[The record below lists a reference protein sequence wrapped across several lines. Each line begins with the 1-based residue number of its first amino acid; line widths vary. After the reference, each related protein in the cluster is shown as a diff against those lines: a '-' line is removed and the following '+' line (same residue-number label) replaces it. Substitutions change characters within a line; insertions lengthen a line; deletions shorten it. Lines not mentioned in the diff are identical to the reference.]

1 MALND
6 ITFIKGQ
13 GGLGRPLAGEDHIS
27 GYVQY
32 YTNANLPS
40 GFSSTDRIKQVFSL
54 QEAEQLGIAS
64 GSATTGLTWYHVS
77 EYFRIQP
84 KGNLFIGL
92 FDSVAIDYSV
102 IETVQNFSD
111 GKIRQIAVYDQI
123 AFATANVQTL
133 QTSYTN
139 LEADHKPLHVLY
151 AADFQ
156 GVATIAALSDL
167 TTLASPNVTVVLGED
182 GAANGAALAISET
195 QSITTL
201 GATLGAVSLS
211 AVHENI
217 GWVQKF
223 PMSNGTELDVPALGL
238 SATAVLVKDQSTSAL
253 DTLRSKG
260 YSFMRKH
267 VGNANTFNMDS
278 FTSTAATSD
287 YSTIENNRTI
297 DKATRV
303 VRTFVL
309 PSLNSPLTINE
320 DGTLAEETIQNFKTA
335 AESPLES
342 MEIDGEVSAFEVL
355 IDPDQ
360 NVLSTSKLVIT
371 IKIIPRGVAR
381 FIEINIGFTV
391 ALS

>member
-13 GGLGRPLAGEDHIS
+13 GGLGRPLLGEDHVS

-40 GFSSTDRIKQVFSL
+40 GFSVSDRIKQVFSL

-64 GSATTGLTWYHVS
+64 GSATTGITHYHVS

-84 KGNLFIGL
+84 QGNLYIGL
-92 FDSVAIDYSV
+92 FDSTSIDYAV
-102 IETVQNFSD
+102 IETVQNFSN
-111 GKIRQIAVYDQI
+111 GKIREIAVYDQI

-133 QTSYTN
+133 QTSATA
-139 LEADHKPLHVLY
+139 LETAHKPLSVLY

-156 GVATIAALSDL
+156 GVANITALTDL
-167 TTLASPNVTVVLGED
+167 TTLASPNVTVVVGED
-182 GAANGAALAISET
+182 GAAVGGALAISES

-201 GATLGAVSLS
+201 GATLGAVSL
-211 AVHENI
+211 AKVHENI
-217 GWVQKF
+217 GWIAKF
-223 PMSNGTELDVPALGL
+223 PMSNGTELDVPAFGVG
-238 SATAVLVKDQSTSAL
+238 AAAVLVSTHSDSAL
-253 DTLRSKG
+253 SALRDKG

-267 VGNANTFNMDS
+267 VGNANTFTVDS
-278 FTSTAATSD
+278 FTSTAVTSD

-297 DKATRV
+297 DKATRG
-303 VRTFVL
+303 VRSFVL
-309 PSLNSPLTINE
+309 PNLNSPLTIND
-320 DGTLAEETIQNFKTA
+320 DGTLAEETIAIFKSD
-335 AESPLES
+335 AENPLEQ
-342 MEIDGEVSAFEVL
+342 MEIDGEISTFEVL
-355 IDPDQ
+355 IDPAQ
-360 NVLSTSKLVIT
+360 NVLSTSKVVIT

-391 ALS
+391 SLS

>member
-6 ITFIKGQ
+6 IKFIKGQ

-32 YTNANLPS
+32 YADADLPT
-40 GFSSTDRIKQVFSL
+40 GFSATDRIKQVFSL
-54 QEAEQLGIAS
+54 QEAEQLGIAA
-64 GSATTGLTWYHVS
+64 GSATTGLTHYHVS

-84 KGNLFIGL
+84 QGNLFIGL
-92 FDSVAIDYSV
+92 FDVTSIDYTV

-123 AFATANVQTL
+123 AFATANVQAL
-133 QTSYTN
+133 QASYTV
-139 LEADHKPLHVLY
+139 LEADHKPLHVFY
-151 AADFQ
+151 AANFQ
-156 GVATIAALSDL
+156 GTATLSGLPDL

-182 GAANGAALAISET
+182 GAAAGATLATGST
-195 QSITTL
+195 KSITTI

-238 SATAVLVKDQSTSAL
+238 AATTVLVKSQATSAL
-253 DTLRSKG
+253 SALRDKG

-267 VGNANTFNMDS
+267 VGNANTFHMDS
-278 FTSTAATSD
+278 FTSTTVTSD
-287 YSTIENNRTI
+287 FSTIENNRTI
-297 DKATRV
+297 DKATRG
-303 VRTFVL
+303 VRVFVL
-309 PSLNSPLTINE
+309 PSLNSPLTIND
-320 DGTLAEETIQNFKTA
+320 DGTLAEETLQNFKAA
-335 AESPLES
+335 AESPLEA
-342 MEIDGEVSAFEVL
+342 MEISGEISQFEVL
-355 IDPDQ
+355 IDPNQ
-360 NVLSTSKLVIT
+360 NVLSTSKLIIT
-371 IKIIPRGVAR
+371 IKVIPKGVAR

>member
-32 YTNANLPS
+32 YTNGNLPS
-40 GFSSTDRIKQVFSL
+40 GFSSSDRLKQVFSL

-64 GSATTGLTWYHVS
+64 GSATTGITHYHVG
-77 EYFRIQP
+77 EYFRTQP
-84 KGNLFIGL
+84 KGNLYIGL
-92 FDSVAIDYSV
+92 FDSTAIDYSV
-102 IETVQNFSD
+102 IETVQNFAN

-133 QTSYTN
+133 QTSATA
-139 LEADHKPLHVLY
+139 LEVAHKPLAVLY

-156 GVATIAALSDL
+156 GVANITALTDL
-167 TTLASPNVTVVLGED
+167 TTLASPNVTVVVAED
-182 GAANGAALAISET
+182 GAAVGGALAISET
-195 QSITTL
+195 QSITTI

-211 AVHENI
+211 NVHENI
-217 GWVQKF
+217 GWVSKF
-223 PMSNGTELDVPALGL
+223 PMSNGTELDVPAFAVG
-238 SATAVLVKDQSTSAL
+238 AAAVLVSTHSDAAL
-253 DTLRSKG
+253 DALRTKG

-267 VGNANTFNMDS
+267 VGNANTFHVDS
-278 FTSTAATSD
+278 FTSTAVTSD

-297 DKATRV
+297 DKATRG
-303 VRTFVL
+303 VRSFVL
-309 PSLNSPLTINE
+309 PNLNSPLTINE
-320 DGTLAEETIQNFKTA
+320 DGTLAEETIAIFKSD
-335 AESPLES
+335 AESPLEQ
-342 MEIDGEVSAFEVL
+342 MEIDGEISQFEVL

-360 NVLSTSKLVIT
+360 NVLSTSKVVIT